1 LNYQQVTKI
10 NYIIVISRKAFLSE
24 IVHLLHIKTKDMNT
38 DIYKCMQKTVDK
50 KKNQKFFLHQNLK
63 SSHQHHWRPHS
74 HHQ

>member
-1 LNYQQVTKI
+1 LNYQQVPKI
-10 NYIIVISRKAFLSE
+10 NYPRYQQKSFTAE

-63 SSHQHHWRPHS
+63 SSHQHH
-74 HHQ
+74 